1 MNYLH
6 ELSCP
11 KSGLMSNQISAQ
23 LLRELREGQFAA
35 ADRLPSET
43 ALAQY
48 MGVSRTVIRDAL
60 SDLEREGLV
69 ERVRGIGT
77 VINHTI
83 VKLDNRLDLKEEYY
97 DLIHTLGYESS
108 SDNIHLRTE
117 PASGN
122 IVEDLQI
129 SENDPLIV
137 CEKRVL
143 AGGRPVIYSID
154 YIPRNLIDLED
165 YTGIDWSQPVFD
177 ILERYCGIVVDS
189 SICRVRAISG
199 PGNIRKLLELKE
211 EDALLELDE
220 VGRGKMGRPVLFS
233 IGYYTDFFDF
243 TMLRKKI

>member
-6 ELSCP
+6 ELPCP
-11 KSGLMSNQISAQ
+11 RSGLMSNQISAQ
-23 LLRELREGQFAA
+23 LLHELREGQFATA
-35 ADRLPSET
+35 ERLPSET

-97 DLIHTLGYESS
+97 DLIHALGYQSS

-117 PASGN
+117 PASGD
-122 IVEDLQI
+122 IVKTLQLPED
-129 SENDPLIV
+129 EMLII

-154 YIPRNLIDLED
+154 YIPRTLIDLED
-165 YTGIDWSQPVFD
+165 YAAIDWSQPVFD
-177 ILERYCGIVVDS
+177 ILERYCGIIVDS
-189 SICRVRAISG
+189 SVCRVHAVPG
-199 PGNIRKLLELKE
+199 PENIRQLLNLTEKE
-211 EDALLELDE
+211 ALLELDE

-233 IGYYTDFFDF
+233 TGYYTNFFDF

>member
-11 KSGLMSNQISAQ
+11 RSGLMSNQISAQ
-23 LLRELREGQFAA
+23 LLHELREGQFATA
-35 ADRLPSET
+35 ERLPSET

-97 DLIHTLGYESS
+97 DLIHALGYKAS

-117 PASGN
+117 PASGD
-122 IVEDLQI
+122 IVKALQI
-129 SENDPLIV
+129 PEDELLIV

-143 AGGRPVIYSID
+143 AGDRPVIYSID
-154 YIPRNLIDLED
+154 YIPRSLIDLED

-177 ILERYCGIVVDS
+177 ILDRHCGIIVDS
-189 SICRVRAISG
+189 SICRVRAVPG
-199 PGNIRKLLELKE
+199 PEHIRQLLNLTE
-211 EDALLELDE
+211 EDALLVLDE
-220 VGRGKMGRPVLFS
+220 MGRGKLGRPVLFS
-233 IGYYTDFFDF
+233 TGYYTNFFDF